1 MTAVG
6 FEPTQLALVEL
17 ESTPLDHSGKL
28 SLVWFCL
35 FEPFSFEWLTSE
47 AGSAMNVRL
56 GDPRKTSAK
65 FILISGF
72 PPPPPQKKKQNEIR
86 NSNNHDFSTPGMKI
100 HASPHACVFVLEGSF
115 TLSLST
121 RAYVFEC
128 LRSFPGFL
136 VKACL
141 AGQRKSG
148 IVHPQTASRL

>member
-1 MTAVG
+1 MTAMG
-6 FEPTQLALVEL
+6 FEPTQLAPVEL

-72 PPPPPQKKKQNEIR
+72 PPPPPQKKSR
-86 NSNNHDFSTPGMKI
+86 MKLGT
-100 HASPHACVFVLEGSF
+100 ATTTTF
-115 TLSLST
+115 
-121 RAYVFEC
+121 
-128 LRSFPGFL
+128 
-136 VKACL
+136 
-141 AGQRKSG
+141 QRQ
-148 IVHPQTASRL
+148 V

>member
-1 MTAVG
+1 MQSGIANCVFMVFRDREFAQSCRDIRNSTVRGARLALELKRRSKILDMTAVG

-72 PPPPPQKKKQNEIR
+72 PPPPPQKKSR
-86 NSNNHDFSTPGMKI
+86 MKLGT
-100 HASPHACVFVLEGSF
+100 ATTTTF
-115 TLSLST
+115 
-121 RAYVFEC
+121 
-128 LRSFPGFL
+128 
-136 VKACL
+136 
-141 AGQRKSG
+141 QRQ
-148 IVHPQTASRL
+148 V